1 MKRHGNLFCKIIEPE
16 NLELA
21 YRKARKGKSKYY
33 SVKRFELNADANLA
47 KIRQALLDKTFTTSK
62 YAEKKIY
69 EPKER
74 TIYVLPFSPDRIVQ
88 HAIMNIIAPLWTDL
102 FIKDT
107 YACIEGRGVHAG
119 SRRTMEFV
127 RSSRYCLQCDIS
139 KFYPSIHHETM
150 KLIIRRK
157 IKCRDTLWL
166 LDDIVDSFPGEI
178 NTPIGNL
185 TSQWL
190 GNLYMNELDQYV
202 KHVLKIKKYI
212 RYCDD
217 FLAFHDDKQLLKDV
231 GERMQ
236 EFVQVN
242 LCLRL
247 SKREVFPVSQGVD
260 FLGYRHF
267 KDYIL
272 LRKRT
277 AKRVRRK
284 LDRLAERFYAGNE
297 NFEHFESVLA
307 SSAGWMRWANT
318 RHLRLALRI
327 PKLIHDVKQLIA
339 GNPQEVGY
347 AWSI

>member
-1 MKRHGNLFCKIIEPE
+1 
-16 NLELA
+16 
-21 YRKARKGKSKYY
+21 
-33 SVKRFELNADANLA
+33 
-47 KIRQALLDKTFTTSK
+47 
-62 YAEKKIY
+62 
-69 EPKER
+69 
-74 TIYVLPFSPDRIVQ
+74 
-88 HAIMNIIAPLWTDL
+88 MNIIAPIWTAL

-107 YACIEGRGVHAG
+107 YACIKGRGIHAG

-127 RSSRYCLQCDIS
+127 RSSKYCLQCDIS
-139 KFYPSIHHETM
+139 KFYPSIHHDVL
-150 KLIIRRK
+150 KVIIRQK
-157 IKCRDTLWL
+157 IKCKDTLWV
-166 LDDIVDSFPGEI
+166 LDDIVDSFPGEV

-190 GNLYMNELDQYV
+190 GNLYMNELDMYA
-202 KHVLKIKKYI
+202 KHTLKMKKYI

-217 FLAFHDDKQLLKDV
+217 FLAFHDDKALLKDA
-231 GERMQ
+231 GEYMQ
-236 EFVQVN
+236 EFLQTS
-242 LCLRL
+242 LHLRL
-247 SKREVFPVSQGVD
+247 SKREIYPTSHGVD

-277 AKRVRRK
+277 VKRLRR
-284 LDRLAERFYAGNE
+284 RLHMLEADFYAGKE

-307 SSAGWMRWANT
+307 SAAGWMRWANT

-347 AWSI
+347 AGSI